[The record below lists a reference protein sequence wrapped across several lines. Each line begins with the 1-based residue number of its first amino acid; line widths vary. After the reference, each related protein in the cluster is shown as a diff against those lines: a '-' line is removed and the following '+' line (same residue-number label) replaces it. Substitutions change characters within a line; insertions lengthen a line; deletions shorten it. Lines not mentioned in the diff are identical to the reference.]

1 MVCITPCYRVLPSC
15 VQRNYRTFLL
25 FIYTTTVY
33 IAWTFGVSLGSL
45 FVKHAELE
53 AAAAQPAQ
61 DNSDSMSS
69 NLWLRTLSE
78 CRAAVAG
85 SPGPVVA
92 WLVVGVYRG

>member
-1 MVCITPCYRVLPSC
+1 M
-15 VQRNYRTFLL
+15 QRNYRTFLL

-53 AAAAQPAQ
+53 AAAAAAPPQ
-61 DNSDSMSS
+61 DSSDGMSS

-78 CRAAVAG
+78 
-85 SPGPVVA
+85 
-92 WLVVGVYRG
+92 